1 MGKRSGSY
9 VTLEDLFEEA
19 GVDATRYFYLARKA
33 DQHLDF
39 DLDLAKSQSND
50 NPVYYIQYAHARV
63 CSVMEQWGG
72 DPSQLVNASLAP
84 LVEEQEL
91 QLLQKLL
98 DYPEQIEAAARDLAP
113 HQMAFFL
120 KELAALFHSYY
131 NSTRLLV
138 DDAPT
143 KLARLALA
151 AAVREVLRNGLHV
164 LGVSAPQKM

>member
-1 MGKRSGSY
+1 
-9 VTLEDLFEEA
+9 
-19 GVDATRYFYLARKA
+19 
-33 DQHLDF
+33 
-39 DLDLAKSQSND
+39 
-50 NPVYYIQYAHARV
+50 
-63 CSVMEQWGG
+63 MEQWGG

-98 DYPEQIEAAARDLAP
+98 DYPEQIETAARDLAP

-138 DDAPT
+138 DDAAT